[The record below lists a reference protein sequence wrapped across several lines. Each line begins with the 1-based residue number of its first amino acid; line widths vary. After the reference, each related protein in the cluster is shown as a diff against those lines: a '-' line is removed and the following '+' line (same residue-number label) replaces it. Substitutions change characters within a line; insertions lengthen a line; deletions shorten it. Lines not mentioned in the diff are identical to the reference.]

1 MVKRDVI
8 LFKIS
13 QLKEYIDFLK
23 EIRNIPKEEYI
34 SNKFIYG
41 SAERFL
47 HLSIEAIFDICN
59 HIISDLRLRKPE
71 NYKDIFKVLFE
82 NNIISKTQFEK
93 FTKMA
98 GFRNI
103 LVHDYAKINREM
115 VYEIILNNL
124 NDFEEFIDTI
134 SEYI

>member
-8 LFKIS
+8 LSKIS

-23 EIRNIPKEEYI
+23 EIRKIPKEEYI
-34 SNKFIYG
+34 TNKFVYG

-47 HLSIEAIFDICN
+47 HLAMEAIFDICN

-82 NNIISKTQFEK
+82 NNIITRTQFEK
-93 FTKMA
+93 FSKMA

-103 LVHDYAKINREM
+103 LVHDYAKINREI
-115 VYEIILNNL
+115 VYEIIVNNL
-124 NDFEEFIDTI
+124 SDFEDLVDTI

>member
-1 MVKRDVI
+1 M
-8 LFKIS
+8 
-13 QLKEYIDFLK
+13 
-23 EIRNIPKEEYI
+23 
-34 SNKFIYG
+34 
-41 SAERFL
+41 
-47 HLSIEAIFDICN
+47 HLTIEAIFDICN
-59 HIISDLRLRKPE
+59 HIISDLCLRKPE

-82 NNIISKTQFEK
+82 NNIISETQFEK
-93 FTKMA
+93 FSKMA

-124 NDFEEFIDTI
+124 NDFEDFIDTI

>member
-8 LFKIS
+8 LSKIS

-23 EIRNIPKEEYI
+23 EIRNIPKDEYI
-34 SNKFIYG
+34 MNKFVYG

-47 HLSIEAIFDICN
+47 HLAIEVTFDICN

-82 NNIISKTQFEK
+82 NNIISKTQLEK

-115 VYEIILNNL
+115 VYEIIRNNL

>member
-1 MVKRDVI
+1 M
-8 LFKIS
+8 
-13 QLKEYIDFLK
+13 
-23 EIRNIPKEEYI
+23 
-34 SNKFIYG
+34 
-41 SAERFL
+41 
-47 HLSIEAIFDICN
+47 
-59 HIISDLRLRKPE
+59 RKPE

-93 FTKMA
+93 FSKMA
-98 GFRNI
+98 GFSNI